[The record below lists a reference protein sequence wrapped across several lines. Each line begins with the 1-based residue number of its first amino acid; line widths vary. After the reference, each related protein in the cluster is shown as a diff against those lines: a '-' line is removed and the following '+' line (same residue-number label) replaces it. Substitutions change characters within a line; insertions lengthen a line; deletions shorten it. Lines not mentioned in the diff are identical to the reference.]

1 MQQAFRERK
10 ACFFVALGSAM
21 GQVILGED
29 MQTLSDA
36 VVQLWRM
43 RQLLWALTWREIEG
57 RYAGTVLGVAWMYIQ
72 PLCSLAAFYL
82 VFDVVMGLRLGP
94 DAPAQSVGAFLVVG
108 ALPWMALSDSIARG
122 TSSLLEAGG
131 LLQKNA
137 LPPALF
143 PTRAVLGSAVVYA
156 PLMALLVLVYTPL
169 HGWQWPVVFMLLLL
183 AAQLLLGML
192 LAHVLAIFAV
202 AMRDTSQIVGFAL
215 SLGIYLA
222 PILFPLKM
230 IPEAVRWVL
239 WLNPVTPLVIG
250 YQHVLLQGVA
260 PPWQIWLALA
270 VWLVL
275 LATVLSVLMR
285 RCYDQ
290 LVDWL

>member
-1 MQQAFRERK
+1 MQ
-10 ACFFVALGSAM
+10 S
-21 GQVILGED
+21 
-29 MQTLSDA
+29 LSL
-36 VVQLWRM
+36 VVLQLWRM
-43 RQLLWALTWREIEG
+43 RQLLWALTWREIQG
-57 RYAGTVLGVAWMYIQ
+57 RYTGTVLGVAWMYIQ

-82 VFDVVMGLRLGP
+82 VFDVVMGLRLGA

-108 ALPWMALSDSIARG
+108 ALPWMALSDAVARG
-122 TSSLLEAGG
+122 TSSLLDAGG

-156 PLMALLVLVYTPL
+156 PLLVLLVLVYTPL
-169 HGWQWPVVFMLLLL
+169 HQWQWPLVWMAGLLL
-183 AAQLLLGML
+183 AQLLLGLL
-192 LAHVLAIFAV
+192 LAHVLAILAV
-202 AMRDTSQIVGFAL
+202 AMRDTVQMVGFAL
-215 SLGIYLA
+215 SLGVYLA
-222 PILFPLKM
+222 PILFPLQM
-230 IPEAVRWVL
+230 IPQALRWVL

-260 PPWQIWLALA
+260 PPWQVAPVLLA
-270 VWLVL
+270 WLVL
-275 LATVLSVLMR
+275 LVVLLRVLMR